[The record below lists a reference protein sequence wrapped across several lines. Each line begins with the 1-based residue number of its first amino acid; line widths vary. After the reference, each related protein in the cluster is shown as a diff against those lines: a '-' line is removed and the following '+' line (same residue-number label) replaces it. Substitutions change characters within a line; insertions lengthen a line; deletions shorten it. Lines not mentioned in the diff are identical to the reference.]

1 MTISKKKRNKD
12 DNLWS
17 SVVCL
22 ICLSLFLLCNYN
34 LHINTYF
41 CPDLNQLMT
50 NSCFTIA
57 TTSSILSPSN
67 YKLAWKNIGKCYYV
81 LSISMTSLVE
91 HQFLV
96 YKITFWPGRLVPFR
110 TPYFCFLVPAPKAPF
125 MVWRKLQIQ
134 IRPSGKEGEGLIPY
148 TSILYPL
155 NKQTFWPKSDQV

>member
-1 MTISKKKRNKD
+1 MPIFSFRNRPTRNFKNPLRTLKNLFPWKRNKD

-50 NSCFTIA
+50 NSCFTIV

-81 LSISMTSLVE
+81 LSISMTLGVK

-96 YKITFWPGRLVPFR
+96 YKINFGLKMTRFEGMFLEMESRQKIGPFIHE
-110 TPYFCFLVPAPKAPF
+110 K
-125 MVWRKLQIQ
+125 
-134 IRPSGKEGEGLIPY
+134 
-148 TSILYPL
+148 
-155 NKQTFWPKSDQV
+155 